1 MTEAQQGYFTR
12 SQAVR
17 EGVDDMDLQR
27 ATKAGSVERL
37 DHGVYRISGAGY
49 DAHQELRV
57 AWLRLTP
64 DLSPRERTVRPH
76 LWVSHR
82 SAANLFELGVSTVD
96 IPEFISDRRLQH
108 RSEVKVR
115 VRSNGLDRDEWTV
128 HDGFAVTTT
137 SRTLSDLAKDHMD
150 GGHLGRIAS
159 DALAKGLVSV
169 TDAECALQGRADLD
183 VILELATG
191 KVR

>member
-1 MTEAQQGYFTR
+1 
-12 SQAVR
+12 
-17 EGVDDMDLQR
+17 MDLQR
-27 ATKAGSVERL
+27 ATKSGGVERL

-82 SAANLFELGVSTVD
+82 SAATLFELGVSTAD

-108 RSEVKVR
+108 RSEVKIR

-159 DALAKGLVSV
+159 DALAKGLLSV
-169 TDAECALQGRADLD
+169 TDAEYALQDRADLD

-191 KVR
+191 R